1 MLRYWSVEKYIKT
14 YWSVKVNKAKKYQLT
29 LKDGTVVSYTKDE
42 QGEIQYKPEPDLDPK
57 IAKARWDEIYD
68 KAYKKAGS
76 H

>member
-1 MLRYWSVEKYIKT
+1 M
-14 YWSVKVNKAKKYQLT
+14 NKAKKYQLT
-29 LKDGTVVSYTKDE
+29 LQDGTVVSYTKDE

-57 IAKARWDEIYD
+57 VAKAWWDEIYD